1 MSTTQPTLDVYRS
14 LSRQIKKHLAPYVPT
29 DQPPSIPSL
38 LGIDPISYSSRLAG
52 KTLPLATTVSPI
64 VSKSNV
70 EFGKGSKLRV
80 GQDKRK
86 VMDGE
91 KTEMGGIRRMKK
103 RRGGIRKGREIPYE
117 FLLPLHY
124 MHTHYL
130 ISLFSLPPLPSTFS
144 HPQPSSSS
152 NVGPST
158 SIPPKHPASHP
169 ISFPSHLPNRPIS
182 TSTPNNSASSHN
194 NTTPLKTSP
203 SKEKNNP
210 LPTGV
215 STETIQSKLVKADF
229 TGAILLILSSRN
241 PSLVGIKGIVIE
253 ETYGTFLLV
262 PIDGKVR
269 VVPKKGSMFRFEF
282 PAYAPSPEH
291 DFPTTTIKFQSET
304 SSKQTI
310 SHPSSSSLIL
320 DERETSAMQHR
331 MGNESTEQKK
341 ESAVAQG
348 IEISV
353 NGSVEQ
359 TEIPWEPKAL
369 YQPPEADTME
379 LHLSNPNLPRI
390 QIDILGDNFCHR
402 SVDRAGRKFR
412 PTQIPGSGWAEEHV
426 RLPVEEGFGD
436 LLRNLEREER
446 DSGQVK
452 SLSSDRRNGKE
463 RSKVKV
469 VGRRKRD
476 KSRRKDP
483 PAWGK
488 YEPFV

>member
-70 EFGKGSKLRV
+70 EFGDGSKLRV

-86 VMDGE
+86 VLDGE

-152 NVGPST
+152 NVGSSSNIPLIPAPSN
-158 SIPPKHPASHP
+158 PH
-169 ISFPSHLPNRPIS
+169 FPNRPIS
-182 TSTPNNSASSHN
+182 SFTPNNSASPHN
-194 NTTPLKTSP
+194 KATPLKMIP

-282 PAYAPSPEH
+282 PAYAPSPEN
-291 DFPTTTIKFQSET
+291 DFPTNTINSHLTT

-310 SHPSSSSLIL
+310 SHPSSSSFIL
-320 DERETSAMQHR
+320 DEGETSAMQRR

-341 ESAVAQG
+341 ESAVAHG

-353 NGSVEQ
+353 NESVEQ
-359 TEIPWEPKAL
+359 TDIPWEQKQKAL

-379 LHLSNPNLPRI
+379 LHLSNINLPRI

-436 LLRNLEREER
+436 LIRKLEREER